1 MRRHFKCVSLF
12 YNSPVVTNTY
22 NSYEAGRGLARN
34 ITIIGAGIV
43 GIATASYL
51 RRDGHAVTVVDSR
64 PPGEYCSFGNAGILS
79 PGSCAPQA
87 MPGVLFKVP
96 GYLRDPL
103 GPLAIRPGHFFKA
116 LPWFLRLVTASRLK
130 RVEQIADALRPLLK
144 QTFDAYEPLVRNAGV
159 ADMIRQTGYVVA
171 YATRAGF
178 QGDAL
183 PWKLRRD
190 RGVLME
196 ELDSAGIKQK
206 VPQLGGH
213 YQAGL
218 YLPEQGYVT
227 NPERLTKS
235 LAAQF
240 QRDGG
245 HILQRTVL
253 DIEVSPDGPRALVT
267 DAGNMAVE
275 TLVICAGSHSNEFS
289 AKWGDD
295 VPLEAERGYH
305 VTYSDPKFTLPMP
318 VFLPEQKFFVTPME
332 MGLRIAGQSEFA
344 GNDAEA
350 NYARADVLA
359 TQMQKVFPGISSVDS
374 TKWMGRRPSMPDSLP
389 VIGPASKMPNVWYAF
404 GHGHVGLCGGA
415 PTGRALADL
424 IAGRPPSVDLQPFRV
439 TRF

>member
-1 MRRHFKCVSLF
+1 MAK
-12 YNSPVVTNTY
+12 
-22 NSYEAGRGLARN
+22 N

-43 GIATASYL
+43 GITTASYL
-51 RRDGHAVTVVDSR
+51 RRDGHDVTVVDMR

-79 PGSCAPQA
+79 PGSCVPQA
-87 MPGVLFKVP
+87 LPGVLGKVP
-96 GYLRDPL
+96 GYLSDPL

-116 LPWFLRLVTASRLK
+116 LPWFLRLVAASRLS

-144 QTFDAYEPLVRNAGV
+144 QTFDAYMPLIKHANV
-159 ADMIRQTGYVVA
+159 ADLIRQTGYVVA
-171 YATRAGF
+171 YDTRSGF
-178 QGDAL
+178 QKDAL
-183 PWKLRRD
+183 AWKLRRD

-196 ELDSAGIKQK
+196 ELDSAGIRQK

-213 YQAGL
+213 YEAGL
-218 YLPEQGYVT
+218 YLPEQGFVT

-235 LAAQF
+235 LAEQF
-240 QRDGG
+240 QKDGG
-245 HILQRTVL
+245 RIVQRKVL
-253 DIEVSPDGPRALVT
+253 DIEVAPDGPRALVT

-289 AKWGDD
+289 AKFGDS

-305 VTYSDPKFTLPMP
+305 VTYSDPNFTLPMP
-318 VFLPEQKFFVTPME
+318 VFLPQQKFFVTPME

-344 GNDAEA
+344 GNDAEP

-359 TQMQKVFPGISSVDS
+359 TQMQKVFPGISNVDA
-374 TKWMGRRPSMPDSLP
+374 TKWMGRRPATPDSLP

-415 PTGRALADL
+415 PTGRLMADL
-424 IAGRPPSVDLQPFRV
+424 IAGRPPSMDVAPFRA